1 MRIIRNLLRMRP
13 VDVGCR
19 VGLSRCITG
28 HQLARLPLEG
38 TRQLSCF
45 LGKER
50 PYHVDSS
57 CDSVLTL
64 RIILVHYW
72 PATYK
77 ESLQTSYCLQCDL
90 VLLC

>member
-1 MRIIRNLLRMRP
+1 MFIIGNLLRMRP

-19 VGLSRCITG
+19 VGLSRYISG
-28 HQLARLPLEG
+28 HQLAWLPLEG
-38 TRQLSCF
+38 IRQLSCL

-50 PYHVDSS
+50 PYHVDSTS
-57 CDSVLTL
+57 DSVLAL
-64 RIILVHYW
+64 RIILVYYW

-77 ESLQTSYCLQCDL
+77 ECLQTSYCLQCDL